1 MPNDKC
7 ICCNENFL
15 LIEMKIKNVNEER
28 ISQIDTDVELNVNMK
43 SETFI

>member
-1 MPNDKC
+1 
-7 ICCNENFL
+7 
-15 LIEMKIKNVNEER
+15 MKIKNVNEER